1 MNWQERLY
9 QGYVTTG
16 QASTPT
22 VPSDLSN
29 PMHLQVIERHLPKSK
44 GIKVLDL
51 ACGNGRLVHNLK
63 ASGYANV
70 LGVDFSQQQVDV
82 AHQWGI
88 SEVRCQDVLAF
99 LRAEPDA
106 SWEVVFAMDFLEHLA
121 KPDLLD
127 LVDDVRRVLVPG
139 GMFVVQVP
147 NGGGLFGG
155 AVLHGDMT
163 HVQAFTDK
171 SMRQLMKCCGFSSI
185 CCHEVKP
192 VVHGAKSLVRRA
204 LWEAIALPLR
214 LLSMAE
220 TGVRGQILSQ
230 NLLAIAHK

>member
-16 QASTPT
+16 QASTPM
-22 VPSDLSN
+22 VPADLRN
-29 PMHLQVIERHLPKSK
+29 PLHLQIIQRYVPKSK

-63 ASGYANV
+63 ACGYENV

-99 LRAEPDA
+99 LRSEPSA
-106 SWEVVFAMDFLEHLA
+106 SWDVVFAMDFLEHLA
-121 KPDLLD
+121 KQDLMD

-139 GMFVVQVP
+139 GIFVVQVP

-163 HVQAFTDK
+163 HVQAFTDM
-171 SMRQLMKCCGFSSI
+171 SLRQLMNCCGFSSI
-185 CCHEVKP
+185 QCHEVKP
-192 VVHGAKSLVRRA
+192 VVHGVKSLARHV
-204 LWEAIALPLR
+204 LWEFMALPLR
-214 LLSMAE
+214 LLSLAE
-220 TGVRGQILSQ
+220 TGMRGQIFSQ
-230 NLLAIAHK
+230 NILAITVK